1 MIFPD
6 HRRRSGRQ
14 ADAGKMDPGEETQRG
29 HFVLT
34 QPAALFRRRNF
45 EIFAQR
51 NLETKFFRRHA
62 DDEQILAFEEEAQ
75 A

>member
-1 MIFPD
+1 MTILTAKQPPPVPIFPD

-34 QPAALFRRRNF
+34 QPAALFR
-45 EIFAQR
+45 QR
-51 NLETKFFRRHA
+51 NLEKIPST
-62 DDEQILAFEEEAQ
+62 QL
-75 A
+75 

>member
-1 MIFPD
+1 
-6 HRRRSGRQ
+6 
-14 ADAGKMDPGEETQRG
+14 MDPGEETQRG

-34 QPAALFRRRNF
+34 QPAALFRQRNLKKLRRRNF
-45 EIFAQR
+45 EIFSQR
-51 NLETKFFRRHA
+51 NLETKFLRRHA